1 VAKSYQVHLTTIH
14 YSTLTLSH
22 SQNPVKTFT
31 LSESGAEK
39 KQLTVQQFNVMD
51 SLFVPLHRSVASSS
65 TCSRSDPR
73 KQFHFLRN
81 LPNVSFLR
89 SRVSLPLHDLDLK
102 KEEVSERS
110 SRIVCAVSST
120 ETRYTFYFIVCSLTY
135 MKAFSLS
142 WLSVWLLEKTK
153 LPEEVRVC

>member
-1 VAKSYQVHLTTIH
+1 
-14 YSTLTLSH
+14 
-22 SQNPVKTFT
+22 
-31 LSESGAEK
+31 
-39 KQLTVQQFNVMD
+39 MD

-89 SRVSLPLHDLDLK
+89 SRVSLPLHDPDLK
-102 KEEVSERS
+102 KAEVSERS

-120 ETRYTFYFIVCSLTY
+120 ETRYTFYFFVYSLTY
-135 MKAFSLS
+135 VKAFSVS
-142 WLSVWLLEKTK
+142 WLSVWLLEKTDRRSTSLLNHEQLGGTFCEIESNFIFVF
-153 LPEEVRVC
+153 LPFPSNEADFVRCLCQFICVFARLIEME